1 MATGVKKSGVEWGV
15 IVGAQCV
22 DALGAQIYVDKL
34 NLEKEVESLKVKKLS
49 QQKSTKFSQSKSQFF
64 FGRVEEIWGCRI
76 WNSLPLIAEG
86 RMRLASLLCFQWIF
100 WSGSRLALSCY
111 KLSFHPYKWLNI
123 NKFAWGYFTKTCRG
137 LITPFISIV
146 GASSPKNMKVFPIS
160 RSPLIKEMFEISLK
174 TYEKL
179 DFE

>member
-64 FGRVEEIWGCRI
+64 FWAGGRNLGLS
-76 WNSLPLIAEG
+76 NLKQSSLDCGGPHAACLLAVFSVNFLIRFKVG
-86 RMRLASLLCFQWIF
+86 PFLL
-100 WSGSRLALSCY
+100 
-111 KLSFHPYKWLNI
+111 
-123 NKFAWGYFTKTCRG
+123 
-137 LITPFISIV
+137 
-146 GASSPKNMKVFPIS
+146 
-160 RSPLIKEMFEISLK
+160 
-174 TYEKL
+174 
-179 DFE
+179 